1 MIMKPYGLNE
11 LREMFLRFFE
21 TKGHLRLPSFSLIP
35 QDDAS
40 LLLINS
46 GMAPMKPYFKGD
58 KEPPRHRVCTC
69 QKCIRTGD
77 IENIGKTA
85 RHGTYFEMLGNF
97 SFGDYFKHEA
107 IAWSW
112 EFLTSPDWVGLDP
125 ERLYPS
131 VYEKDDEAFNIWRD
145 EIGIP
150 ESRITRL
157 GKDDN
162 FWEHG
167 SGPCGPCSEIYFDRG
182 EEYGCGKPDCAP
194 GCDCDRYMEV
204 WNNVFSQFDNDGN
217 GNYSDLVQK
226 NIDTGMGLER
236 LAVVCQGVDSLFD
249 VDTVMNITH
258 KVSEITGAHYGDSHQ
273 TDVSLRV
280 ITDHI
285 RASVMMISDGILPSN
300 EGRGYVLRRLL
311 RRAARHGKLLGVN
324 EPFLYQVVDMV
335 VHENECQYPELR
347 EKQAY
352 ITRVIR
358 NEEENFAKTIDAGM
372 HIFSDLLAEHQA
384 KGERVFS
391 GADAFKLYDT
401 YGFPIDLTREMVQ
414 EQDMTVDEDAFQE
427 LMEQQRVRAR
437 KAREA
442 LGDLAW
448 AGVDLG
454 LDTTPTKFTGYDHT
468 VDQGT
473 ILAIVCD
480 GEVCSEIDE
489 GKRGVLV
496 LDCTPF
502 YAEMGGQ
509 VADHGVIETD
519 GALFQV
525 TDVQK
530 DKAGKFLHHGV
541 MHSGR
546 LQVEQTVTARID
558 TDRRKAIMRA
568 HSATHLLQAALR
580 EVLGDHVHQAGS
592 LVEPDRLRFD
602 LTHFSAI
609 TPEELERVNEIVG
622 DWILDGMD
630 VTVSEMSM
638 AQAKANGATALFS
651 EKYGDLVRVV
661 NMGGKSVELCG
672 GTHVDNTAKIGPFR
686 ITGES
691 SVASGV
697 RRVEAITG
705 KAYLREME
713 AVNRRMYAAAEVLH
727 AKPADLIAKA
737 KGFAAELKE
746 ARQNVERMKEKILHS
761 DVDRFLYASKNIGG
775 IKVITTTRTDLE
787 AGDLRK
793 LGDFLRD
800 KDPDTVAV
808 LATATESK
816 VTFVA
821 VCGKNAVARGIR
833 AGDLV
838 RAVSAVTGGK
848 GGGKPD
854 SAMGGGSE
862 VLKIDDALAIV
873 DDFVAEKLG
882 L

>member
-1 MIMKPYGLNE
+1 MKPYGLNE

-157 GKDDN
+157 CKEDN

-217 GNYSDLVQK
+217 GNYSDLIQK

-258 KVSEITGAHYGDSHQ
+258 KVSEITGAHYGDSHK

-384 KGERVFS
+384 KGELVFS

-414 EQDMTVDEDAFQE
+414 EQDMTVDEDAFQN

-454 LDTTPTKFTGYDHT
+454 LDPTPTQFTGHDHT

-489 GKRGVLV
+489 GKQGVLV

-541 MHSGR
+541 MHSGH

-638 AQAKANGATALFS
+638 AQAKASGATALFS
-651 EKYGDLVRVV
+651 EKYGDVVRVV
-661 NMGGKSVELCG
+661 NMGGKSIELCG

-737 KGFAAELKE
+737 KGFTAELKE

-775 IKVITTTRTDLE
+775 IKVITTTRTDLD

-821 VCGKNAVARGIR
+821 VCGKNAVAKGIR

-873 DDFVAEKLG
+873 DDFVADKLG